1 MAKLQ
6 PCTNMDNI
14 QQLLDKIMSGVEFLP
29 DPIKDQRGRLDNKY
43 VCFPKVVKKERNI
56 ANKKMGLK
64 VVSSTIISFSL
75 VLLLASTAKAQSN
88 GVFDVTKYGG
98 KEDIT
103 EVSSH
108 KLAFD
113 F

>member
-6 PCTNMDNI
+6 PCKNMDKI
-14 QQLLDKIMSGVEFLP
+14 HQLLGKITSGVEFLP
-29 DPIKDQRGRLDNKY
+29 APIKDQRGRLYNKY
-43 VCFPKVVKKERNI
+43 VCVPKVVKKERNK

-64 VVSSTIISFSL
+64 VVSSAIISFSL
-75 VLLLASTAKAQSN
+75 LLLLASTAKAQSN

-108 KLAFD
+108 KLSFY